1 MSASPEDDDVTDE
14 PAPVPRRSADS
25 PPSATS
31 AGSPAS
37 SASPSTSTSLDGPE
51 VAPGIWR
58 KVDRDPATPTAGAG
72 QVPAPEP
79 EPEPEPHRRR
89 PLPRP
94 VILAGVLVTVLLVVL
109 AGWIGSWVAGPGP
122 GESSSPMTATWALDP
137 PKLVGDLVRGEVTKT
152 NDPANADHTIVRT
165 DYTDGTTKVVLIL
178 SRPETDLGV
187 FLTDA
192 GVPDSYDVGS
202 TKCGTSTDTNS
213 PVCAMVT
220 DDTGLMIVGL
230 TGQEPG
236 TLAKILLDFHDAL
249 TQ

>member
-1 MSASPEDDDVTDE
+1 MSTFPEDDDVTAE

-25 PPSATS
+25 APSAT
-31 AGSPAS
+31 SPAS
-37 SASPSTSTSLDGPE
+37 SASPSTPQDGPE

-58 KVDRDPATPTAGAG
+58 KVEKDPTPPATEPKQAPAA
-72 QVPAPEP
+72 PAPAP
-79 EPEPEPHRRR
+79 DAHHRR

-94 VILAGVLVTVLLVVL
+94 VIAVGILVTVLLVVV
-109 AGWIGSWVAGPGP
+109 AGWIGSSLAGPGTDDTVSPTP
-122 GESSSPMTATWALDP
+122 GSWPLDP
-137 PKLVGDLVRGEVTKT
+137 PKLVGDLVRGEVTET
-152 NDPANADHTIVRT
+152 SDPADASHTIVRT

-178 SRPETDLGV
+178 SRPEADVGA

-192 GVPDSYDVGS
+192 GVSNTSDVGS

-220 DDTGLMIVGL
+220 DDTGLMLVGL
-230 TGQEPG
+230 TGQEPA

-249 TQ
+249 IQ